1 MTKGPVRVVQVGGED
16 SGQLGRADGS
26 SPRFNT
32 RPPSPLSFAGEE
44 DPFSNHA
51 AHHAA
56 VPVSVSVSVPS
67 PFQLHQVVSPAAA
80 DGVMAR
86 RESLRQED
94 LDPAAPFAKRYRT
107 EIAAS
112 TSSVFSTLS
121 SFPLDSVK
129 TRMQTYRFNSFWDC
143 VIQTHH
149 NEGIRG
155 FWRGSLAPLASIS
168 MVRTISFSVYTS
180 SLGFYKR
187 GIRKIVGEDAA
198 RYQPGTLPGLSNLAQ
213 YFLSGGTAGAVV
225 SVVACPF
232 EFTKLSSQIEFLL
245 KQSKAEGKEKEDF
258 AKAYSKMKGA
268 GTLESAKRIV
278 DTRGFRGLYSG
289 FHLHLIRDVLGTGF
303 YFTMYETFKRTFSSQ
318 EGTSHLA
325 IATSGGLCGLL
336 SWAMIYPID
345 SSKSIYQRKI
355 LSTPPGQPVTSL
367 KYPLF
372 HRRMYR
378 GLSVSMARSCLL
390 NAIFFTSYE
399 KIVRVIDSRED

>member
-1 MTKGPVRVVQVGGED
+1 MPKRSVVVGGEVEQ
-16 SGQLGRADGS
+16 GGRADANAA

-32 RPPSPLSFAGEE
+32 SAHLTFVGDED
-44 DPFSNHA
+44 DPFANHG
-51 AHHAA
+51 
-56 VPVSVSVSVPS
+56 VPPQ
-67 PFQLHQVVSPAAA
+67 FQLFPPAAA
-80 DGVMAR
+80 DMAR

-94 LDPAAPFAKRYRT
+94 IGPSAPFAKRYRT

-149 NEGIRG
+149 TEGIRG

-187 GIRKIVGEDAA
+187 GIRKLVGEDAA
-198 RYQPGTLPGLSNLAQ
+198 RYQPGTLPHVSNLAQ
-213 YFLSGGTAGAVV
+213 YFLSGATAGAVV

-245 KQSKAEGKEKEDF
+245 KQSKAAEGKENDGF

-278 DTRGFRGLYSG
+278 STRGFRGLYSG
-289 FHLHLIRDVLGTGF
+289 FHLHLVRDMLGTGL
-303 YFTMYETFKRTFSSQ
+303 YFTV
-318 EGTSHLA
+318 
-325 IATSGGLCGLL
+325 
-336 SWAMIYPID
+336 SWA
-345 SSKSIYQRKI
+345 SES
-355 LSTPPGQPVTSL
+355 
-367 KYPLF
+367 
-372 HRRMYR
+372 
-378 GLSVSMARSCLL
+378 
-390 NAIFFTSYE
+390 
-399 KIVRVIDSRED
+399 

>member
-1 MTKGPVRVVQVGGED
+1 MTKGVRVVPVGGED
-16 SGQLGRADGS
+16 MAGGQLGRADGS
-26 SPRFNT
+26 SPGFNT

-44 DPFSNHA
+44 DPFANHA
-51 AHHAA
+51 A
-56 VPVSVSVSVPS
+56 VSVSVPVPT
-67 PFQLHQVVSPAAA
+67 PFKLQVVSPAA

-86 RESLRQED
+86 RESLRHEED
-94 LDPAAPFAKRYRT
+94 IDIDPAASFAKRYRT

-112 TSSVFSTLS
+112 ISSVFSTLS

-129 TRMQTYRFNSFWDC
+129 TRMQTYRFDSFWDC
-143 VIQTHH
+143 VIQTHR
-149 NEGIRG
+149 NEGVRG

-168 MVRTISFSVYTS
+168 MVRTLSFSVYTS

-187 GIRKIVGEDAA
+187 GIRKIVGQDAA
-198 RYQPGTLPGLSNLAQ
+198 RYQPGTLPSPSNLAQ

-245 KQSKAEGKEKEDF
+245 KQSKAEADGKKQDF
-258 AKAYSKMKGA
+258 AKAYSKEKGA
-268 GTLESAKRIV
+268 GTLESARRIV
-278 DTRGFRGLYSG
+278 GTRGFRGLYSG
-289 FHLHLIRDVLGTGF
+289 FHLHLIRDVLGTGV

-355 LSTPPGQPVTSL
+355 LSTPPGQPLTSL

-372 HRRMYR
+372 HPRMYR

-399 KIVRVIDSRED
+399 KIVRMIDSQED

>member
-1 MTKGPVRVVQVGGED
+1 MCESVESSSQGGAAVAA
-16 SGQLGRADGS
+16 SAGADAH
-26 SPRFNT
+26 FNT
-32 RPPSPLSFAGEE
+32 PLSLIG
-44 DPFSNHA
+44 DPFANHGPTQFQL
-51 AHHAA
+51 
-56 VPVSVSVSVPS
+56 VPV
-67 PFQLHQVVSPAAA
+67 PA
-80 DGVMAR
+80 MAR

-94 LDPAAPFAKRYRT
+94 ITPSSPFIKRYRT

-129 TRMQTYRFNSFWDC
+129 TRMQTYKFDSFWDC
-143 VIQTHH
+143 VVQTHR

-168 MVRTISFSVYTS
+168 LVRTISFSVYTS

-187 GIRKIVGEDAA
+187 GIRKVVGQDAA
-198 RYQPGTLPGLSNLAQ
+198 RYQPGTFPHPSNLAQ

-225 SVVACPF
+225 SVIACPF
-232 EFTKLSSQIEFLL
+232 EFTKLSSQIEFLV
-245 KQSKAEGKEKEDF
+245 KQSKAREGKQKDDF
-258 AKAYSKMKGA
+258 ARVYSKMKGA
-268 GTLESAKRIV
+268 STLESAKRIV
-278 DTRGFRGLYSG
+278 EARGVRGLYSG
-289 FHLHLIRDVLGTGF
+289 FHLHLTRDILGTGL
-303 YFTMYETFKRTFSSQ
+303 YFTMYETFKRTFSSN

-325 IATSGGLCGLL
+325 IAASGGLCGLL
-336 SWAMIYPID
+336 SWAIIYPID
-345 SSKSIYQRKI
+345 SWKSIYQRKV
-355 LSTPPGQPVTSL
+355 LSTPVGEPLTSL

-399 KIVRVIDSRED
+399 KIVRIIDSRVD

>member
-1 MTKGPVRVVQVGGED
+1 MSRSSERGSGSQRVAVGGGD
-16 SGQLGRADGS
+16 LSTH
-26 SPRFNT
+26 FNT
-32 RPPSPLSFAGEE
+32 PLSLVG
-44 DPFSNHA
+44 DPFANHGPA
-51 AHHAA
+51 Q
-56 VPVSVSVSVPS
+56 
-67 PFQLHQVVSPAAA
+67 FQLAPA
-80 DGVMAR
+80 MAR

-94 LDPAAPFAKRYRT
+94 IGPSSPFIKRYRT

-129 TRMQTYRFNSFWDC
+129 TRMQTYRFDSFWDC
-143 VIQTHH
+143 VAQTHK
-149 NEGIRG
+149 NEGVRG

-168 MVRTISFSVYTS
+168 LVRTISFSVYTS

-187 GIRKIVGEDAA
+187 GIRKVVGEDAA
-198 RYQPGTLPGLSNLAQ
+198 RYQPGTLPSPSNLAQ

-225 SVVACPF
+225 SVIACPF

-245 KQSKAEGKEKEDF
+245 KQSKVADGKEKENF
-258 AKAYSKMKGA
+258 VKAYSKMKGA

-278 DTRGFRGLYSG
+278 GTRGLRGLYSG
-289 FHLHLIRDVLGTGF
+289 FHLHLTRDILGTGL
-303 YFTMYETFKRTFSSQ
+303 YFTMYETFKRTFSSS

-325 IATSGGLCGLL
+325 IAASGGLCGLL

-345 SSKSIYQRKI
+345 SWKSIYQRKI
-355 LSTPPGQPVTSL
+355 LSTPPGEPLTAL

-399 KIVRVIDSRED
+399 KIVRIIDKRTE